1 MKTLLFTLEYP
12 PFNGGVANY
21 YGNMAKYWPI
31 DEKLLV
37 LDNSKGEL
45 LDGNYCCAWLKAIN
59 ALRRKIKQSKIDYV
73 LVGQILPLG
82 TAAFIASLFNNF
94 KYAVFFHG
102 MDMPLTLNKSH
113 KKLITKFIIK
123 RADKIIC
130 ANSYVEAKI
139 LEFYKEATGKTG
151 VFNPAIE
158 NVSLMVSERE
168 KEELR
173 EKYEL
178 KGKKVLFSLGRLVE
192 RKGFDKVIEALISLN
207 REERKNLIYFI
218 AGTGPEENNLL
229 KMVPLELARKIN
241 FLGAISETE
250 KWKWLNLADIFIMPS
265 RDIAGDFEG
274 FGIVYLEAALCGKP
288 VIAGNSGGIKD
299 AVLSEKT
306 GLLVDPEN
314 IEEIKNAIKKLV
326 SDDKLRHDLGEN
338 GRLRAKNDFNWEK
351 RAKEILDFIK

>member
-37 LDNSKGEL
+37 LDNSKEEL
-45 LDGNYCCAWLKAIN
+45 VNKNYCCAWFPAIN

-73 LVGQILPLG
+73 LVGQVLPLG
-82 TAAFIASLFNNF
+82 TATFIASLFNNF

-102 MDMPLTLNKSH
+102 MDLPLTLKNLH
-113 KKLITKFIIK
+113 KKIITKLIIK

-130 ANSYVEAKI
+130 ANSYVEKKV

-151 VFNPAIE
+151 IFNPAIE
-158 NVSLMVSERE
+158 SVSLTISEKE

-173 EKYEL
+173 EKHGL
-178 KGKKVLFSLGRLVE
+178 KGKTILFSLGRLVK
-192 RKGFDKVIEALISLN
+192 RKGFDKVIEALISFS

-218 AGTGPEENNLL
+218 AGKGPEENNLL
-229 KMVPLELARKIN
+229 KMIPLELARKIN

-265 RDIAGDFEG
+265 RNIAGDFEG

-288 VIAGNSGGIKD
+288 VIAGDSGGIKD